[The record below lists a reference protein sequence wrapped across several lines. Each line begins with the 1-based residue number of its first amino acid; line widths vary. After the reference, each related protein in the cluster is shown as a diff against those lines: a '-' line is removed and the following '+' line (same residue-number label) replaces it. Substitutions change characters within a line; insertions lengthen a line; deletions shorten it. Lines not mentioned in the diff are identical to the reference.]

1 MEEKTRTTV
10 ELTDAERAAI
20 EEASGRPGYGAL
32 RAGIVRL
39 LEYWLERE
47 RADGIER
54 TEPDAEAVA

>member
-10 ELTDAERAAI
+10 ELTEKERTAI

-54 TEPDAEAVA
+54 EPEPEVEV